1 MKKTFN
7 RLLAATVAIPVA
19 LGQVLAISATA
30 AETEKFAVTTEKL
43 LNVETNA
50 GFPTD
55 AEGDTITFTQVSNWN
70 DTVAKALEKAD
81 GKTITVDA
89 KAIVGSL
96 GSSYYAS
103 LIKDIVNA
111 SENPTATVSGST
123 VTITGEADFASYL
136 APELNDKF
144 AELGYEGVTIDTT
157 VLEGATYTATLDLDL
172 DNKSAS
178 ADLTMNAAGK
188 DYTVDTAADY
198 LDVVYADLSKQ
209 VEAAVDQKVKD
220 LAAEYNMTEEEV
232 RANADFDIDGDL
244 AELKAI
250 TDKLANKITALQNK
264 LDTFKTAN
272 IAEKTYETAD
282 AALVAALNYAV
293 KNGIASAANQ
303 PNTVDGMIAKY
314 GATFDNAV
322 ASLNSSLEDADVNVE
337 IQVSSA
343 DIASVLNGASAV
355 VVSAVNGAY
364 SADFEIED
372 AQYDAV
378 VAYVEAQVEEVYG
391 GTKEVVSVETVKTV
405 EVDASAEGTAAL
417 DIVRDVTVVL
427 KDKDT
432 TESTSETEGSETE
445 TNTETTVSNTDDTTG
460 TGSET
465 TASGTDDTTGTAS
478 GTGTETT
485 ASGTDDTTGTGTET
499 TASGTDDTTGT
510 GTTET
515 TESLPNV
522 TDISEISVKVLD
534 EAVSNGIYFSHE
546 ESFDAADLIES
557 VTITLTDGS
566 TQTVDPASAIAFVS
580 TPAEVYATVDQAAGA
595 GNVYF
600 KGEVEIYYAADPD
613 KTPLAEKPT
622 VAVAKKGDVNL
633 DGTVSPD
640 DAYEML
646 VYYASASVG
655 KDNVAFN
662 TVGNDDVLLA
672 KLAYYVADINTESKQ
687 GADDADRENATVII
701 NPDDAFMTLVYYAA
715 NSVEKNPVWED
726 IMNGETYSK

>member
-19 LGQVLAISATA
+19 LGQFAAISATA

-70 DTVAKALEKAD
+70 ETVANALEKAD

-89 KAIVGSL
+89 KAIVNAL

-111 SENPTATVSGST
+111 SADPTATVSGST

-157 VLEGATYTATLDLDL
+157 VLEGATYTATLAVDL
-172 DNKSAS
+172 DNKSGD
-178 ADLTMNAAGK
+178 ADLTLNAAGK
-188 DYTVDTAADY
+188 DYTVETAVDY
-198 LDVVYADLSKQ
+198 LDVVYTDLSAQ

-244 AELKAI
+244 AALKAI

-264 LDTFKTAN
+264 LNAFKTAS
-272 IAEKTYETAD
+272 IAEKTYDTAD

-293 KNGIASAANQ
+293 KNGIASAANL
-303 PNTVDGMIAKY
+303 PNTVDGVVAKY

-322 ASLNSSLEDADVNVE
+322 ASLNSSLEDAGVNVE

-343 DIASVLNGASAV
+343 DIASVLNGASNI
-355 VVSAVNGAY
+355 VVSAENGAY

-372 AQYDAV
+372 AEYDAV

-391 GTKEVVSVETVKTV
+391 GTKEVASVDTVKTV
-405 EVDASAEGTAAL
+405 EIDATTEGTAAL
-417 DIVRDVTVVL
+417 DIVRDVVVVL
-427 KDKDT
+427 KDKETTDT
-432 TESTSETEGSETE
+432 TTTE
-445 TNTETTVSNTDDTTG
+445 TSDTDGSSDTVTTASTDDSDS
-460 TGSET
+460 SET
-465 TASGTDDTTGTAS
+465 TTDTTASTDDSDVSDTTTDTTDGTDTSDS
-478 GTGTETT
+478 TETT
-485 ASGTDDTTGTGTET
+485 ASTDDTDGSDGTET
-499 TASGTDDTTGT
+499 
-510 GTTET
+510 
-515 TESLPNV
+515 LP
-522 TDISEISVKVLD
+522 TDIEAISVNLLD
-534 EAVSNGIYFSHE
+534 ESASNGIYFSDE
-546 ESFDAADLIES
+546 ASFDAADLIES
-557 VTITLTDGS
+557 VVITLSDGT
-566 TQTVDPASAIAFVS
+566 TQEVDPATAIGFVS
-580 TPAEVYATVDQAAGA
+580 TPAEVYATVDQEAGK

-600 KGEVEIYYAADPD
+600 KGEIEIYYAADPD
-613 KTPLAEKPT
+613 KTPLETKPV
-622 VAVAKKGDVNL
+622 VAVAKKGDVDL
-633 DGTVSPD
+633 SGFVDAD

-655 KDNVAFN
+655 KEDVAFN
-662 TVGNDDVLLA
+662 TVGSDDVLLA

-687 GADDADRENATVII
+687 GADDEDRENAVVII
-701 NPDDAFMTLVYYAA
+701 DANDAFMTLVYYAA
-715 NSVEKNPVWED
+715 YSVNPDLPVWAD
-726 IMNGETYSK
+726 IMDGETYTK